1 MLLTLLFTTFV
12 TVFLAEMGDKTQL
25 TTITL
30 SSTTNKPLA
39 VFIGSSLALI
49 LATLLGALAGGSIAN
64 LIPAFL
70 LKLISGIVFLII
82 GINLPSDD
90 LISVI
95 LAKNFSDKQIKVEKK
110 HIDYIIKMIDRS
122 YEKISQFILTL
133 DKYSLKK
140 GTPFNL
146 KLIKEVLKM
155 I

>member
-39 VFIGSSLALI
+39 VFIGSSVALI

-70 LKLISGIVFLII
+70 LRVISGIVFLII
-82 GINLPSDD
+82 GI
-90 LISVI
+90 IF
-95 LAKNFSDKQIKVEKK
+95 LAQSKK
-110 HIDYIIKMIDRS
+110 EFTNDG
-122 YEKISQFILTL
+122 L
-133 DKYSLKK
+133 
-140 GTPFNL
+140 
-146 KLIKEVLKM
+146 
-155 I
+155 